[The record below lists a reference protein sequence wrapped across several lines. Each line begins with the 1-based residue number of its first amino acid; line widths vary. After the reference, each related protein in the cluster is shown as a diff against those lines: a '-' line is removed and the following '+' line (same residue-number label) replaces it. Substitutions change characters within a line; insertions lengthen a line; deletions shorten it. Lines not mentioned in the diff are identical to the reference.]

1 VVSPLIDPE
10 IKHSAGVAFHIRW
23 PLAERLHV
31 WISFEQYPSVLRF
44 TRKQRQSPSKFR
56 AEDLDTPLPRPPL
69 YFYRLSVFRRHG
81 A

>member
-1 VVSPLIDPE
+1 VVAALIDPE
-10 IKHSAGVAFHIRW
+10 IKHSAGGAFHICW

-31 WISFEQYPSVLRF
+31 WISLERYPSVLRL
-44 TRKQRQSPSKFR
+44 TRIQRQSPSKFR
-56 AEDLDTPLPRPPL
+56 AEDLNTPLPRPPL